1 MPDQPVSTIIVK
13 SENLLLEQYDNHIKR
28 HLSDMKGMFLNKV
41 EYQGLLDEEDRLLYE
56 VYEMLRPEIP
66 GELLYGLS
74 IVHPGLVGDEY
85 YMTKGHFHA
94 VLDTAEI
101 YHCLRGSGVM
111 VMETPEG
118 ESAIQELEPGRILYV
133 PPRWAHRSVNTS
145 FDQDLVTFFIYPANA
160 GHDYGSIEYQ
170 GFRKLVVN
178 QNGRTRVMNNPSW
191 LPPEERE

>member
-1 MPDQPVSTIIVK
+1 MPDQPVTSIILE
-13 SENLLLEQYDNHIKR
+13 SESALLDQYDNHIKR
-28 HLSDMKGMFLNKV
+28 HLLDMKGMFLNQV
-41 EYQGLLDEEDRLLYE
+41 EYQRLLAEGNQLLYE

-85 YMTKGHFHA
+85 YMTKGHFHT
-94 VLDTAEI
+94 VLDTAEV
-101 YHCLRGSGVM
+101 YYCMRGSGVM
-111 VMETPEG
+111 IMETPEG
-118 ESAIQELEPGRILYV
+118 ESAIQDLAPGRILYV

-145 FDQDLVTFFIYPANA
+145 LDRDLVTFFIYPANA
-160 GHDYGSIEYQ
+160 GHDYGSIEHQ

-178 QNGRTRVMNNPSW
+178 QNGQTKIIDNPRW